1 MTRMNH
7 AHRNR
12 MQNVERQCS
21 YSVVGEDNVF
31 EQDNKMWPLPK
42 HKNQPL
48 RYIFQTDPQYL
59 AWCVQQEWFRMSFPV
74 FVDII
79 MRMFQEQCE

>member
-1 MTRMNH
+1 
-7 AHRNR
+7 
-12 MQNVERQCS
+12 
-21 YSVVGEDNVF
+21 
-31 EQDNKMWPLPK
+31 MWPLPK
-42 HKNQPL
+42 HKSQPL